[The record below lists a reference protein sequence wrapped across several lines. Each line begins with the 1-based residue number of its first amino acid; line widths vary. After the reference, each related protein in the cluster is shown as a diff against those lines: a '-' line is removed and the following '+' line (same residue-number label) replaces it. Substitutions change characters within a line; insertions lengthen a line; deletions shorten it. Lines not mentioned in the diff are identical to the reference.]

1 MDEVSLGTESYVTIC
16 WFSCTEQV
24 TSNRKA
30 DLSKDYL
37 FNHLGH
43 EVLGRYK
50 AERPPDG
57 DLGKGMRLTP
67 RRSSAGG
74 EILRCIR

>member
-1 MDEVSLGTESYVTIC
+1 MQPFTGFLAQCKSLLKERQY
-16 WFSCTEQV
+16 
-24 TSNRKA
+24 
-30 DLSKDYL
+30 LSKDYL

-43 EVLGRYK
+43 AILGRYK

-67 RRSSAGG
+67 LRSSTGG
-74 EILRCIR
+74 ESLRCIR

>member
-1 MDEVSLGTESYVTIC
+1 MGFLALCKSLSD
-16 WFSCTEQV
+16 
-24 TSNRKA
+24 RKA

-37 FNHLGH
+37 FNHVGH
-43 EVLGRYK
+43 AILGRYQ

-67 RRSSAGG
+67 LRSSTGG
-74 EILRCIR
+74 ESLRCIR